1 LRPHLGVANV
11 DASPARVETL
21 HSLRAKGFV
30 AAFEIRPRRATELV
44 DASFQL
50 LRRYYPQLV
59 SVSAVAQA
67 PGVFMRILFRKE
79 LSDPTAL
86 MVNRG
91 PAFAAIFVSGLCI
104 AIADAVLIVAT
115 SDGYLDGTV
124 DLSRALSVSASRI
137 ISVLFAVLLRYLVI
151 GIVIGATSVLAVM
164 VTVVHLSPLLFVI
177 VPFVMWLGIWVSLR
191 TFAVVPAVI
200 IEKLGPIAALDRTWK
215 LSKSCTAHIFCSIG
229 LAWLLYFVIA
239 GVAIGVGQ
247 TFFSSSFT
255 AILSALLIIPIY
267 PLLAVVSTLLYY
279 DLRIRK
285 EGFDLEVMSRE
296 LGAPSA
302 PPVAPLPAT

>member
-1 LRPHLGVANV
+1 M
-11 DASPARVETL
+11 
-21 HSLRAKGFV
+21 

-44 DASFQL
+44 DAAFQL
-50 LRRYYPQLV
+50 MRRFYPVLV
-59 SVSAVAQA
+59 TVSAVAQA

-91 PAFAAIFVSGLCI
+91 PAITAVVVSVLCI
-104 AIADAVLIVAT
+104 AIADAVLIVAA
-115 SDGYLDGTV
+115 SDGYLEGTV

-137 ISVLFAVLLRYLVI
+137 VSVLVAVFLRYLSI
-151 GIVIGATSVLAVM
+151 GIVGGVM
-164 VTVVHLSPLLFVI
+164 SILFVVVTLTHLSALLILV
-177 VPFVMWLGIWVSLR
+177 VPFVIWLAMWVALR
-191 TFAVVPAVI
+191 TFAVTAAVVI
-200 IEKLGPIAALDRTWK
+200 DGRGPIGALDRTWQ
-215 LSKSCTAHIFCSIG
+215 LSKSCTAHIFFSLG
-229 LAWLLYFVIA
+229 LTWLLYFVIA
-239 GVAIGVGQ
+239 GVATGVGAV
-247 TFFSSSFT
+247 FLSSSLT

-296 LGAPSA
+296 LGAPQ
-302 PPVAPLPAT
+302 APLPAA